1 MAAFASSSASV
12 GSRFSVNC
20 TGFQPPIDVRNSP
33 AGTPAA
39 ITRRIYDAS
48 ARVLRLP
55 DVEQAVTRQGL
66 EISLGTAQELASR
79 IKAESAVVARI
90 VRQANI
96 RAD

>member
-1 MAAFASSSASV
+1 M
-12 GSRFSVNC
+12 
-20 TGFQPPIDVRNSP
+20 
-33 AGTPAA
+33 
-39 ITRRIYDAS
+39 
-48 ARVLRLP
+48 LRLP